1 MEIVKKNVVTFL
13 KEYAYEEPD
22 TLFLFD
28 EDSDYT
34 VKGTYQYVMALA
46 KSMKDNGVKKGDNIG
61 ITAYRNKETFA
72 IFYASQVLGA
82 VAVLCDPRYEP
93 KEYVKAMEVPLSL
106 DKEIKYVD
114 NKWLLN
120 DQELPIYKPEI
131 EYEELEIF
139 SEVEK
144 GSIIIFTSGSTGR
157 AKGVILSEYNLVN
170 HVRNLHPVMGYT
182 EKDSAIQMLP
192 SFHAFGLAVIF
203 DCVVYRC
210 PVFFPKEITPN
221 YICEMIE
228 KYRFTRFGFVP
239 SFALGMAK
247 AKEEHHYD
255 TSSLAVA
262 VIGGAPTSKEQFQY
276 IQNTLGVTIL
286 PAYGLSECIGI
297 SQCGEWESDEDRRNS
312 VGKCLSMND
321 IKITPEGEITVKGPA
336 VFLGYVGEK
345 PFDHNEYFHTGDL
358 GFIDEKGFLHITG
371 RLKDIIIRNGNNI
384 SVNYLEKQ
392 LLSLP
397 FILEATVV
405 GVPDSK
411 VGEVP
416 AALVVLRKG
425 GVYNKEAVNA
435 LFNKLEMPKEV
446 RIVESIP
453 LTASGKPDKGKIKE
467 MF

>member
-1 MEIVKKNVVTFL
+1 MEAIKKNVIEFL
-13 KEYAYEEPD
+13 KEYAADEPN

-28 EDSDYT
+28 EEGGYT
-34 VKGTYQYVMALA
+34 VQGLYRYVMALA
-46 KSMKDNGVKKGDNIG
+46 RFMKNKGVHAGDNVG

-72 IFYASQVLGA
+72 IFYATQVLGA
-82 VAVLCDPRYEP
+82 VAVLCDPRYLP
-93 KEYVKAMEVPLSL
+93 RQYTKAMEVPLNL
-106 DKEIKYVD
+106 DYEIKFVD
-114 NKWLLN
+114 NKWLL
-120 DQELPIYKPEI
+120 DEGELPQYNPDDHGED
-131 EYEELEIF
+131 LPIF
-139 SEVEK
+139 SDVEK

-157 AKGVILSEYNLVN
+157 AKGVILSEFNLVN

-182 EKDSAIQMLP
+182 GHDSAIQMLP
-192 SFHAFGLAVIF
+192 SFHAFGLAVVF

-210 PVFFPKEITPN
+210 PVFFPQEITPE
-221 YICEMIE
+221 YVCQMIE
-228 KYRFTRFGFVP
+228 KYHFTRFGFVP

-276 IQNTLGVTIL
+276 IQSTLGVTIL

-312 VGKCLSMND
+312 VGKCLPMND
-321 IKITPEGEITVKGPA
+321 IKITEEGEITIKGPA

-358 GFIDEKGFLHITG
+358 GCVDEKGFLHITG

-384 SVNYLEKQ
+384 STTYLEKQ

-397 FILEATVV
+397 FVLEAAVV
-405 GVPDSK
+405 GVPDPK

-416 AALVVLRKG
+416 AALVVLKQG
-425 GVYNKEAVNA
+425 GVYDSKAVKA

-453 LTASGKPDKGKIKE
+453 LTSSGKADKEKIKE